1 MAGRPWVLVDIDGV
15 LNPEKNQAERGFTP
29 YRLKGEDYL
38 VWLHRDHGR
47 MLNELD
53 REGLVEL
60 RWGTTW
66 NDAANRMVGPA
77 IGLDRRWDV
86 VTIDRAA
93 AGPVRFGH
101 NWKAVSVR
109 EGAGDQAFAWLD
121 DAITEPDRLWA
132 EDRVLDQ
139 GIPTLLMPID
149 RNVGMQPEHLAEVR
163 HWARSITEQSP
174 ISADQ
179 LLRRTPDLAA
189 DPQAVARAD
198 WLSRTVAALPDT
210 VARGNGTLLS
220 RSELALSVWDRTAH
234 AVTAEYAA
242 GDGAQKPIDDF
253 VRQSVRRYVRGQGDA
268 AMAWADRAALRAAT
282 PHLGHARPAGPHE
295 HRLVLP
301 ANPSREHG
309 YQVQALIDS
318 AAAAIG
324 TNPDW
329 QRVQKSVQVGA
340 DGPTM
345 LVNLRADRKTTS
357 TGLTLAFGNAGAV
370 ERPYE
375 ELLRG
380 GPDATLQAVL
390 TATDYEIAPAEL
402 VAQQETG
409 TQGIRLSPLTDP
421 ALMPPGASR
430 PDGAQVPGTT
440 VPAGQGARAETSRW
454 TGTTGQ
460 QNTTR
465 TMQ

>member
-29 YRLKGEDYL
+29 YRLKGEEYL
-38 VWLHRDHGR
+38 VWLHPEHGR

-53 REGLVEL
+53 REGLVDL

-77 IGLDRRWDV
+77 IGLDRRWEFV
-86 VTIDRAA
+86 NIDRAA

-109 EGAGDQAFAWLD
+109 EGVGDQAFAWLD

-132 EDRVLDQ
+132 EDRVLDE

-149 RNVGMQPEHLAEVR
+149 RNVGLQPAHLDEVR
-163 HWARSITEQSP
+163 HWAQSVSEP
-174 ISADQ
+174 SPVSAEQ

-189 DPQAVARAD
+189 DPVAVARAE
-198 WLSRTVAALPDT
+198 WLARTVAALPDT
-210 VARGNGTLLS
+210 VAAGNGVVS
-220 RSELALSVWDRTAH
+220 RSELALSVWDRTGH
-234 AVTAEYAA
+234 AVTAEYKAS
-242 GDGAQKPIDDF
+242 GGGRPVDDF
-253 VRQSVRRYVRGQGDA
+253 VRQSLRRYGRGQGDA
-268 AMAWADRAALRAAT
+268 AVAWADRAALRASA
-282 PHLGHARPAGPHE
+282 PHAGHVRPVGPHE

-301 ANPSREHG
+301 AQPGREHG

-318 AAAAIG
+318 AAAVIG
-324 TNPDW
+324 TNPEW

-380 GPDATLQAVL
+380 GPEAALEAVR
-390 TATDYEIAPAEL
+390 TATDYEIEPL
-402 VAQQETG
+402 QQVVQGAQADA
-409 TQGIRLSPLTDP
+409 QGLRLSPLTDP
-421 ALMPPGASR
+421 ALLPPGAAR
-430 PDGAQVPGTT
+430 PGTT
-440 VPAGQGARAETSRW
+440 VRAENSRW

-465 TMQ
+465 TME

>member
-29 YRLKGEDYL
+29 YRLKGEEYL
-38 VWLHRDHGR
+38 VWLHPEHGR

-53 REGLVEL
+53 REGLVDL

-77 IGLDRRWDV
+77 IGLDRRWDFV
-86 VTIDRAA
+86 NIDRAA

-109 EGAGDQAFAWLD
+109 EGVGDQAFAWLD

-132 EDRVLDQ
+132 EDRVLDE

-149 RNVGMQPEHLAEVR
+149 RNVGMQPSHLDEVR
-163 HWARSITEQSP
+163 HWARSVSEPSP
-174 ISADQ
+174 VSADE
-179 LLRRTPDLAA
+179 LLRRTPELAS
-189 DPQAVARAD
+189 DPAAVARAE
-198 WLSRTVAALPDT
+198 WLARTVAALPDT
-210 VARGNGTLLS
+210 VAHGNGSLG
-220 RSELALSVWDRTAH
+220 RGELALSVWDRTAH
-234 AVTAEYAA
+234 AVTAEYKAS
-242 GDGAQKPIDDF
+242 GGGKPVDDF
-253 VRQSVRRYVRGQGDA
+253 VRQSLRRYVRGQGDA
-268 AMAWADRAALRAAT
+268 AMAWADRAALRAST
-282 PHLGHARPAGPHE
+282 PHVGHIRPAGPHE

-301 ANPSREHG
+301 AEPGREHG

-318 AAAAIG
+318 AAAVIG

-329 QRVQKSVQVGA
+329 QRVQKSVQVGE

-375 ELLRG
+375 DLLRG
-380 GPDATLQAVL
+380 GPEAALDAVR
-390 TATDYEIAPAEL
+390 TATDYEIEPLEQVVQVVQAE
-402 VAQQETG
+402 AQG
-409 TQGIRLSPLTDP
+409 LRLSPLTDP
-421 ALMPPGASR
+421 ALLPPGAAR
-430 PDGAQVPGTT
+430 PSERGTT
-440 VPAGQGARAETSRW
+440 VPQGTRGENSRW

-465 TMQ
+465 TVE